1 MILDPVA
8 AIMLAPIWYSI
19 FYASN
24 FIVQNNGVGNLSA
37 MQIGSAANAFGWI
50 SQFAGHGIFE
60 GRAPALFSNLFQSVV
75 AAPFFVWLGEFD
87 EKVAW
92 WIVEFHLF

>member
-8 AIMLAPIWYSI
+8 ATMLAPIWYSI

-87 EKVAW
+87 EKVA
-92 WIVEFHLF
+92 